1 MITDGTEKPDAGRP
15 ATKSRQRGRPA
26 LDAGFQRDRI
36 MTAAT
41 QIFIER
47 GFTASSVDAIGRAAG
62 VTKRTIYELIGDK
75 EALFHAVCARMCAT
89 AGTFHFNV
97 AASKLP
103 LRDMLMDMADTIL
116 ASSLAPAATAFNRM
130 LAVEALR
137 FPNLVVS
144 VMNVG
149 RHEMHEK
156 IAGVFAVLV
165 ARGRV
170 APIDPSQAAD
180 TFYDAIVGSRA
191 MRAMLGYNESYPPVT
206 DIEAR
211 VDMIIR
217 GFLKPDPG
225 TDASGGCA

>member
-1 MITDGTEKPDAGRP
+1 MLADSAEIPGTNRP
-15 ATKSRQRGRPA
+15 TGTTRQRGRPA

-75 EALFHAVCARMCAT
+75 EALFHAVCARLCAT
-89 AGTFHFNV
+89 AGTFHFNA
-97 AASKLP
+97 AASDLP
-103 LRDMLMDMADTIL
+103 LRDMLMDMANTIL
-116 ASSLAPAATAFNRM
+116 ANALAPAATAFNRM

-137 FPNLVVS
+137 FPDLVVS
-144 VMNVG
+144 VMDSG

-156 IAGVFAVLV
+156 LAGVFAALV
-165 ARGRV
+165 ARGCI
-170 APIDPSQAAD
+170 AEINPSQAAD
-180 TFYDAIVGSRA
+180 TFYDAIIGSRA
-191 MRAMLGYNESYPPVT
+191 MRAMLGYDEPFPPVT
-206 DIEAR
+206 EIEAR
-211 VDMIIR
+211 VDMIVR

-225 TDASGGCA
+225 TDTSGGIA